1 MTSGSAADRMGPSSP
16 AADLL
21 ASLGLAD
28 CYDRIY
34 EATGA
39 SLVTDLADFELCSD
53 AILVTE
59 VGLNQHEVRAIRKA
73 TTLVMKA
80 SHSGSGSGGSGSDP
94 TSMKEKDM
102 AAEKARPGMSRT
114 AMTIDGGAAA
124 GAAAVQMP
132 KRLPTRLAEQQERRG
147 QASSS
152 TPIEVH
158 SIDGAA
164 EEKSVDG
171 QQEGESQSNP
181 LASGDYS
188 TC

>member
-1 MTSGSAADRMGPSSP
+1 MGPSSP

-181 LASGDYS
+181 LASGNYS
-188 TC
+188 IC

>member
-73 TTLVMKA
+73 TALVMKA
-80 SHSGSGSGGSGSDP
+80 SHSGSDP
-94 TSMKEKDM
+94 ASMKEEKEDM
-102 AAEKARPGMSRT
+102 AMAEMARPGMSRT

>member
-1 MTSGSAADRMGPSSP
+1 MTSGSAADRMVPSSP

-59 VGLNQHEVRAIRKA
+59 VGLTQHEVRAIRKA
-73 TTLVMKA
+73 TALVMKA
-80 SHSGSGSGGSGSDP
+80 SHSGSDP
-94 TSMKEKDM
+94 ASMKEEKEDM
-102 AAEKARPGMSRT
+102 AMAEKARPGMSRT
-114 AMTIDGGAAA
+114 AMTLDGGAAA
-124 GAAAVQMP
+124 AAGAAVAQMP

-152 TPIEVH
+152 GTPIETH

-164 EEKSVDG
+164 EGKSVDG
-171 QQEGESQSNP
+171 QREGESQSNP

>member
-1 MTSGSAADRMGPSSP
+1 MVPSSP

-80 SHSGSGSGGSGSDP
+80 SHSGSDP
-94 TSMKEKDM
+94 ASMKEEEEDM
-102 AAEKARPGMSRT
+102 AMAEKARPGMSRT

-181 LASGDYS
+181 LASGNYS
-188 TC
+188 IC